1 MHNPHSEDCAL
12 FFQEETS
19 MANFEL
25 TRSLYMSART
35 KIVHLVFDGLGGLP
49 RELDGKTELEAAR
62 TPNLDALAARS
73 QLGLAVPVRPGITPG
88 SGPAH
93 LALFGYDPLQYDI
106 GRGVLEAL
114 GIGFDLQPQ
123 DVAAR
128 GNFCTV
134 DENGLITDRRA
145 GRIPTEFSQK
155 LVPLLREIKLPGIQT
170 FVEAVKEYRFVLVL
184 RPTDGQTLYANI
196 ADTDPQKLGVPP
208 LPARA
213 EDSASEPT
221 AQLVNDWIAGA
232 RQILKDHPP
241 ANSLNLR
248 GLAKDPGLPKFPDVY
263 GLKAAAIAT
272 YPMYKGVAKLV
283 GMDVLPV
290 AGEAVEDEV
299 ETLRAHWEA
308 YDYFFFHVKKT
319 DSAGEDGDFERKA
332 GVIEHVDE
340 AVVPAIL
347 DLDPDVLI
355 VTGDHSTPAAL
366 RSHSW
371 HPVPTLLWSRYCRP
385 DGITSSAGAEFGER
399 ACGRGSLGVFP
410 ATDELPL
417 ALGHALRLN
426 KYGA

>member
-1 MHNPHSEDCAL
+1 
-12 FFQEETS
+12 
-19 MANFEL
+19 MADLEL
-25 TRSLYMSART
+25 MKQLQLSAQT
-35 KIVHLVFDGLGGLP
+35 KIVQLVLDGLGGLP
-49 RELDGKTELEAAR
+49 RELDGKTELEAAS

-93 LALFGYDPLQYDI
+93 LSLFGYDPLVYDI

-114 GIGFDLQPQ
+114 GIGFDLKPE

-145 GRIPTEFSQK
+145 GRIPTEVSEA
-155 LVPLLREIKLPGIQT
+155 LVPLLRKIDLPGIQT
-170 FVEAVKEYRFVLVL
+170 FVETVKEYRFMLVL
-184 RPTDGQTLYANI
+184 RPTEGQTMFANI
-196 ADTDPQKLGVPP
+196 ADTDPQRLGVPP

-213 EDSASEPT
+213 EDRASEAT
-221 AQLVNDWIAGA
+221 AELVNRWIAAA
-232 RQILKDHPP
+232 REILADHPP

-248 GLAKDPGLPKFPDVY
+248 GLAKDPGLPKFPEIY
-263 GLKAAAIAT
+263 GLKSAAIAT

-283 GMDVLPV
+283 GMEVLPV
-290 AGEAVEDEV
+290 AGETLEDEV
-299 ETLRAHWEA
+299 ETLRAHWDR

-340 AVVPAIL
+340 TVVPAIL
-347 DLDPDVLI
+347 ELDPDVLI
-355 VTGDHSTPAAL
+355 VTGDHSTPSAL

-385 DGITSSAGAEFGER
+385 DGATGPGGAEFGER

-410 ATDELPL
+410 ASDELPL

>member
-1 MHNPHSEDCAL
+1 
-12 FFQEETS
+12 

-25 TRSLYMSART
+25 MKALHIPAST
-35 KIVHLVFDGLGGLP
+35 KIVQLVLDGVGGLP
-49 RELDGKTELEAAR
+49 RESDGKTELEAAD

-73 QLGLAVPVRPGITPG
+73 QLGLAVPVRPGVTPG

-93 LALFGYDPLQYDI
+93 LSLFGYDPLEYDV
-106 GRGVLEAL
+106 GRGVLAAL
-114 GIGFDLQPQ
+114 GIGFDLQRG

-128 GNFCTV
+128 GNFCTI
-134 DENGLITDRRA
+134 DEDGLITDRRA
-145 GRIPTEFSQK
+145 GRIPTEFNQK
-155 LVPLLREIKLPGIQT
+155 LVPLLRQIELPGIQV
-170 FVEAVKEYRFVLVL
+170 FVETVKEYRFVLVL
-184 RPTDGQTLYANI
+184 RPTEGQTLYANI
-196 ADTDPQKLGVPP
+196 ADTDPQQVGVPS

-213 EDSASEPT
+213 LDDHSA
-221 AQLVNDWIAGA
+221 AMADLVNDWVAAA
-232 RQILKDHPP
+232 RQVLKDHRP

-248 GLAKDPGLPKFPDVY
+248 GFAKDPGFPKFPDVF
-263 GLKAAAIAT
+263 GLKAGAIAT

-290 AGEAVEDEV
+290 SGETLEDEV
-299 ETLRAHWEA
+299 QTLRTYWNE

-332 GVIEHVDE
+332 GVIEHVDQ
-340 AVVPAIL
+340 AVMPAIL

-355 VTGDHSTPAAL
+355 VTGDHSTPSSL
-366 RSHSW
+366 KSHSW

-385 DGITSSAGAEFGER
+385 DGATGPGGAEYGER

>member
-1 MHNPHSEDCAL
+1 
-12 FFQEETS
+12 
-19 MANFEL
+19 
-25 TRSLYMSART
+25 
-35 KIVHLVFDGLGGLP
+35 VP
-49 RELDGKTELEAAR
+49 RELDGKTELEAAA

-73 QLGLAVPVRPGITPG
+73 QLGLAVPVRPGVTPG

-93 LALFGYDPLQYDI
+93 LSLFGYDPLQYDI

-128 GNFCTV
+128 GNFCTID
-134 DENGLITDRRA
+134 DEGRITDRRA
-145 GRIPTEFSQK
+145 GRIPTEFAQR
-155 LVPLLREIKLPGIQT
+155 LVPLLREIELPGIET
-170 FVEAVKEYRFVLVL
+170 FVDAVKEYRFMLVL
-184 RPTDGQTLYANI
+184 RPIAGQTLYANI
-196 ADTDPQKLGVPP
+196 LDTDPQKVGVPS

-213 EDSASEPT
+213 QDEASAET
-221 AQLVNDWIAGA
+221 AALLNDWIAAA
-232 RQILKDHPP
+232 REVLKDHAP

-248 GLAKDPGLPKFPDVY
+248 GVAKDPGLPKFAEVY
-263 GLKAAAIAT
+263 GLKAGAIAT
-272 YPMYKGVAKLV
+272 YPMYRGVAKLV

-290 AGEAVEDEV
+290 GGEALEDEV
-299 ETLRAHWEA
+299 ESLRAHWSG

-332 GVIEHVDE
+332 SVIEHVDE

-347 DLDPDVLI
+347 DLGPDVLI
-355 VTGDHSTPAAL
+355 VTGDHSTPSVL
-366 RSHSW
+366 KSHSW
-371 HPVPTLLWSRYCRP
+371 HPVPTLLWSRYCLP
-385 DGITSSAGAEFGER
+385 DGVAAFGER

>member
-1 MHNPHSEDCAL
+1 MTDFEIMKAL
-12 FFQEETS
+12 HIPAE
-19 MANFEL
+19 
-25 TRSLYMSART
+25 T
-35 KIVHLVFDGLGGLP
+35 KIVQLVMDGLGGVP
-49 RELDGKTELEAAR
+49 RATDGKTELEAAH

-73 QLGLAVPVRPGITPG
+73 QLGLAVPVAPGITPG

-93 LALFGYDPLQYDI
+93 LALFGYDPLTYDI

-114 GIGFDLQPQ
+114 GIGFDLQPD

-134 DENGLITDRRA
+134 NDEGLITDRRA
-145 GRIPTEFSQK
+145 GRIPTEFNEE
-155 LVPLLREIKLPGIQT
+155 LVALLRDIELPGIQT
-170 FVEAVKEYRFVLVL
+170 FVETVKEYRFVLVL
-184 RPTDGQTLYANI
+184 RPTEGQTLHANI
-196 ADTDPQKLGVPP
+196 LDTDPQQLGVPP

-213 EDSASEPT
+213 QDAASEPT
-221 AQLVNDWIAGA
+221 AKLVNEWIAAA
-232 RQILKDHPP
+232 REILRDHRP

-248 GLAKDPGLPKFPDVY
+248 GLAKDPGLPKMDEVY
-263 GLKAAAIAT
+263 GLRAAAIAT

-299 ETLRAHWEA
+299 EALRAHWQE

-319 DSAGEDGDFERKA
+319 DSAGEDGDFARKA
-332 GVIEHVDE
+332 EVIEHVDE
-340 AVVPAIL
+340 VAIPAIL
-347 DLDPDVLI
+347 DLDPDVFI
-355 VTGDHSTPAAL
+355 VTGDHSTPSAI

-371 HPVPTLLWSRYCRP
+371 HPVPTLFWSRYCRP
-385 DGITSSAGAEFGER
+385 DGAMGPGGPEFGER

-417 ALGHALRLN
+417 AMGHALRLT

>member
-1 MHNPHSEDCAL
+1 
-12 FFQEETS
+12 

-25 TRSLYMSART
+25 MKNLHVPGTT
-35 KIVHLVFDGLGGLP
+35 KIVQLVLDGLGGLP
-49 RELDGKTELEAAR
+49 REPDGKTELEAAN

-93 LALFGYDPLQYDI
+93 LALFGYDPLEYDI

-114 GIGFDLQPQ
+114 GIGFDLQPE

-134 DENGLITDRRA
+134 DEDGLITDRRA
-145 GRIPTEFSQK
+145 GRIPTEFNEQI
-155 LVPLLREIKLPGIQT
+155 VALLRDVHLPGIQT
-170 FVEAVKEYRFVLVL
+170 FVETVKEYRFVLVL
-184 RPTDGQTLYANI
+184 RPTGNQTLFANI
-196 ADTDPQKLGVPP
+196 LDTDPQQLGVPP

-213 EDSASEPT
+213 QDEDSEPT
-221 AQLVNDWIAGA
+221 AALVNEWIGA
-232 RQILKDHPP
+232 ARKILKDHPP

-248 GLAKDPGLPKFPDVY
+248 GLAKDPGLPKFGDVY
-263 GLKAAAIAT
+263 GLKAGAIAT
-272 YPMYKGVAKLV
+272 YPMYRGVAKLV

-290 AGEAVEDEV
+290 AAEALEDEV
-299 ETLRAHWEA
+299 ETLRNHWDE

-355 VTGDHSTPAAL
+355 VTGDHSTPSAL
-366 RSHSW
+366 KSHSW

-385 DGITSSAGAEFGER
+385 DGVTGPGGAEFGER

-417 ALGHALRLN
+417 ALGHALRLT

>member
-1 MHNPHSEDCAL
+1 MKAL
-12 FFQEETS
+12 QIPAE
-19 MANFEL
+19 
-25 TRSLYMSART
+25 T
-35 KIVHLVFDGLGGLP
+35 KIVHLIMDGLGGLP
-49 RELDGKTELEAAR
+49 RQSDGKTELEAAH
-62 TPNLDALAARS
+62 TPNLDALAGRS
-73 QLGLAVPVRPGITPG
+73 QLGLANPVAPGVTPG

-93 LALFGYDPLQYDI
+93 LSLFGYDPLTYDV
-106 GRGVLEAL
+106 GRGVLSAL
-114 GIGFDLQPQ
+114 GIGFDLQPE

-128 GNFCTV
+128 GNFCTI

-155 LVPLLREIKLPGIQT
+155 LTALLRDIELPG
-170 FVEAVKEYRFVLVL
+170 VEAHVETVKEYRFVLVL
-184 RPTDGQTLYANI
+184 RPTAGQTLQANI
-196 ADTDPQKLGVPP
+196 LDTDPQQTGVPS
-208 LPARA
+208 LPAVA
-213 EDSASEPT
+213 EDEGSEATAS
-221 AQLVNDWIAGA
+221 LVNDWIAAA
-232 RQILKDHPP
+232 REILKDHAP

-248 GLAKDPGLPKFPDVY
+248 GFAKDPGLPKMAEVY

-290 AGEAVEDEV
+290 DGETVEDEV
-299 ETLRAHWEA
+299 KTLRAHWDQ

-332 GVIEHVDE
+332 DVIEHVDE
-340 AVVPAIL
+340 AVIPAIL
-347 DLDPDVLI
+347 AQDPDVLI

-366 RSHSW
+366 KSHSW
-371 HPVPTLLWSRYCRP
+371 HPVPTLLWSRYCLP
-385 DGITSSAGAEFGER
+385 DGATGAGGAEFGER

-417 ALGHALRLN
+417 ALGHALRLT

>member
-1 MHNPHSEDCAL
+1 MMSA
-12 FFQEETS
+12 
-19 MANFEL
+19 FEL
-25 TRSLYMSART
+25 IETLHMPAQT
-35 KIVHLVFDGLGGLP
+35 KIVQLVLDGLGGLP
-49 RELDGKTELEAAR
+49 RELDGKTELEAAS
-62 TPNLDALAARS
+62 TPNFDALAARS
-73 QLGLAVPVRPGITPG
+73 QLGLAVPVRPGVTPG

-93 LALFGYDPLQYDI
+93 LSLFGYDPLKYDV
-106 GRGVLEAL
+106 GRGVLSAL
-114 GIGFDLQPQ
+114 GIGFDLQPE

-155 LVPLLREIKLPGIQT
+155 LVPLLRQVELPGIQT
-170 FVEAVKEYRFVLVL
+170 FVEVVKEYRFVLVI
-184 RPTDGQTLYANI
+184 RPVAGQTLYANI
-196 ADTDPQKLGVPP
+196 ADTDPQQTGVPS
-208 LPARA
+208 LPARP
-213 EDSASEPT
+213 EDVASEAT
-221 AQLVNDWIAGA
+221 AELINEWIAAA
-232 RQILKDHPP
+232 RQVLKDHPP

-248 GLAKDPGLPKFPDVY
+248 GFAKDPGFPKFPEVF

-283 GMDVLPV
+283 GMDILPV
-290 AGEAVEDEV
+290 GGEEVEDEV
-299 ETLRAHWEA
+299 ETLRTHWGE

-332 GVIEHVDE
+332 QVIEHVDE

-355 VTGDHSTPAAL
+355 VTGDHSTPSAL
-366 RSHSW
+366 KSHSW

-385 DGITSSAGAEFGER
+385 DGATGPAGAGFGER

>member
-1 MHNPHSEDCAL
+1 MS
-12 FFQEETS
+12 S
-19 MANFEL
+19 FEL
-25 TRSLYMSART
+25 IRSLHMPAKT
-35 KIVHLVFDGLGGLP
+35 KIVQLVLDGLGGLP
-49 RELDGKTELEAAR
+49 RDQDGKTELEAAR
-62 TPNLDALAARS
+62 TPHLDALAARS
-73 QLGLAVPVRPGITPG
+73 QLGLAVPVRPGVTPG

-93 LALFGYDPLQYDI
+93 LALFGYDPLEYDI

-114 GIGFDLQPQ
+114 GIGFDLQPE

-128 GNFCTV
+128 GNFCTI
-134 DENGLITDRRA
+134 DKQGRITDRRA
-145 GRIPTEFSQK
+145 GRIPTEVNQK
-155 LVPLLREIKLPGIQT
+155 LVPLLREITLPGIQT
-170 FVEAVKEYRFVLVL
+170 FVETVKEYRFVLVL
-184 RPTDGQTLYANI
+184 RPIAGQKLYANI
-196 ADTDPQKLGVPP
+196 ADTDPQRLGVPS

-213 EDSASEPT
+213 LDAASEP
-221 AQLVNDWIAGA
+221 AAGLANQWIAAA
-232 RQILKDHPP
+232 REILKDHPP

-248 GLAKDPGLPKFPDVY
+248 GLAKDPGLPRFGDVF

-272 YPMYKGVAKLV
+272 YPMYRGVAKLV

-299 ETLRAHWEA
+299 ETLRAHWDR

-340 AVVPAIL
+340 AVLPAIL
-347 DLDPDVLI
+347 ELNPDVLI

-371 HPVPTLLWSRYCRP
+371 HPVPTLLASRYCRP
-385 DGITSSAGAEFGER
+385 DGIAEFGER
-399 ACGRGSLGVFP
+399 ACARGSLGVFP

-417 ALGHALRLN
+417 ALGYALRLN

>member
-1 MHNPHSEDCAL
+1 
-12 FFQEETS
+12 

-25 TRSLYMSART
+25 MKALHIPAETR
-35 KIVHLVFDGLGGLP
+35 IVHLVLDGLGGIP
-49 RELDGKTELEAAR
+49 RDLDGKTELEAAD
-62 TPNLDALAARS
+62 TPNLNALAARS
-73 QLGLAVPVRPGITPG
+73 QLGLAVPVRPGVTPG

-93 LALFGYDPLQYDI
+93 LSLFGYDPLEYDI

-114 GIGFDLQPQ
+114 GIGFDLQPE

-128 GNFCTV
+128 GNFCTI
-134 DENGLITDRRA
+134 DEDGLITDRRA
-145 GRIPTEFSQK
+145 GRIPTEFNEK
-155 LVPLLREIKLPGIQT
+155 LVALLRAIELPGIQT
-170 FVEAVKEYRFVLVL
+170 FVETVKEYRFVLVL
-184 RPTDGQTLYANI
+184 RPTGGQTLQANI
-196 ADTDPQKLGVPP
+196 LDTDPQQLGVPS

-213 EDSASEPT
+213 QDAESEPT
-221 AQLVNDWIAGA
+221 AALVNDWIAAA
-232 RQILKDHPP
+232 RRILKDHRP

-248 GLAKDPGLPKFPDVY
+248 GLAVDPGLPTFSDLF
-263 GLKAAAIAT
+263 GLKAGAIAT
-272 YPMYKGVAKLV
+272 YPMYRGVAKLV

-290 AGEAVEDEV
+290 AGETLEDEV
-299 ETLRAHWEA
+299 DSLRAHWDQ

-319 DSAGEDGDFERKA
+319 DSAGEDGNFELKA
-332 GVIEHVDE
+332 QIIEHVDE

-355 VTGDHSTPAAL
+355 ITGDHSTPSAL
-366 RSHSW
+366 KSHSW

-385 DGITSSAGAEFGER
+385 DGATGPGGAEFGER

-417 ALGHALRLN
+417 ALGHALRLT